1 MSEISSPKRLVVCA
15 KTRPRLPRSIKLRYD
30 ATRARWVI
38 LAPERVF
45 DPDETAVEVLK
56 LCNGQTSVE
65 DIASKLGGVYQ
76 APPDE
81 ICDDIL
87 AMLQELADKG
97 VIAS

>member
-1 MSEISSPKRLVVCA
+1 MSQISSPKRLVVA
-15 KTRPRLPRSIKLRYD
+15 ADTRPRLPRSIKLRYD
-30 ATRARWVI
+30 ATRGRWVI

-56 LCNGQTSVE
+56 LCDGQTSVE
-65 DIASKLGGVYQ
+65 DIAGRLASAYQ
-76 APPDE
+76 ASSDE
-81 ICDDIL
+81 ICNDIL